1 MEIDERALEVL
12 ELLKKENKEIYL
24 VGGSIRDHFLGKK
37 AKDFDFATNADLET
51 IGKVFKEHK
60 VIGKSF
66 EVSKITNK
74 GLTMELA
81 RFRNEFEHEGR
92 HCKVDFEADIF
103 DDLKRRDLTINAL
116 AFDGAKIIDLF
127 DGKKH
132 LTEQKIQFVGEPE
145 ERIKEDNLRLLR
157 AVRIGLK
164 CFEKPVFEEKTK
176 TAILNNLKLLKTL
189 SQERITNE
197 FFGILENIKQ
207 IDENYDL
214 YFEILGEILGKDFK
228 KIYNFDQ
235 NTPYHHLTLDR
246 HTIEVV
252 INCKSLKTKTAAL
265 LHDLGKVRTA
275 TINEKTGFFNFINHE
290 QKSVELAGNI
300 LHNLKV
306 PKNFK
311 EEVLELIKEHSLN
324 LSEIQKFN
332 ERKRKKWVNKKVFLL
347 KKIDFLELLELAE
360 ADAKSK
366 KENNLTED
374 FLELLKKDYEEIKNG
389 DFIKNVNDLKI
400 DKTKLLT
407 LLGKE
412 KQKKMKDLLDVLC
425 LWAIKTGRHDE
436 KEILTRAKDWVKKNE
451 DKTT

>member
-66 EVSKITNK
+66 EVSQITNK

-92 HCKVDFEADIF
+92 HCKVDFEANIF

-164 CFEKPVFEEKTK
+164 CFEKPVFEKKTK

-214 YFEILGEILGKDFK
+214 YFKILGEILGKDFK

-246 HTIEVV
+246 HTIKTV
-252 INCKSLKTKTAAL
+252 INCKNLKTKTAAL

-324 LSEIQKFN
+324 LSEVQKFN
-332 ERKRKKWVNKKVFLL
+332 EKKRKKWVNKKVFLL

-412 KQKKMKDLLDVLC
+412 KQNRMKDLLDVLC
-425 LWAIKTGRHDE
+425 LWIIKTGRHDE
-436 KEILTRAKDWVKKNE
+436 KEIMTRAKDWVKKNE

>member
-12 ELLKKENKEIYL
+12 ELLKKEDKEIYL

-51 IGKVFKEHK
+51 IGKIFKEHK

-66 EVSKITNK
+66 EVSQVTNK

-81 RFRNEFEHEGR
+81 RFRNEFEHKGR
-92 HCKVDFEADIF
+92 HCKVDFEADIL

-214 YFEILGEILGKDFK
+214 YFEVLGEILGKDFK
-228 KIYNFDQ
+228 KIYNFNQ
-235 NTPYHHLTLDR
+235 NTPYHHLTLDK
-246 HTIEVV
+246 HTIETV

-265 LHDLGKVRTA
+265 LHDLGKIRTA
-275 TINEKTGFFNFINHE
+275 TINEKTGFFNFIDHE

-324 LSEIQKFN
+324 LSEVQKFN
-332 ERKRKKWVNKKVFLL
+332 EKKRKKWVNKKVFLL

-366 KENNLTED
+366 KENNLTEE

-389 DFIKNVNDLKI
+389 DFIKNINDLKI

-407 LLGKE
+407 ILGKE
-412 KQKKMKDLLDVLC
+412 KQNRMKDLLDVLC
-425 LWAIKTGRHDE
+425 LWVIKTGRHDE
-436 KEILTRAKDWVKKNE
+436 KEIMTRAKDWVKKNE